1 MKRLFIGLG
10 VPEQVQQDLRKMR
23 LPSMDLKK
31 QHGLH
36 ITLHFLGQT
45 TEEKQ
50 EILIDLLSKIKQKA
64 FNVRVKGAGAFT
76 SGSIPIC
83 LWAGVENTEG
93 LANLHRDIGDSLVK
107 LNMKFESRTYK
118 PHITVSRLYKANGK
132 RANQKIAEQFKL
144 DNASFS
150 AQFKA
155 TSFVLYCSEIIKN
168 KPQYTSLASFE
179 LY

>member
-1 MKRLFIGLG
+1 MKRLFIGLE
-10 VPEQVQQDLRKMR
+10 VPEQVQQDLRAMR
-23 LPSMDLKK
+23 LPSKDLKK

-36 ITLHFLGQT
+36 ITLNFVGQT
-45 TEEKQ
+45 TEDEQ
-50 EILIDLLSKIKQKA
+50 ENLMDLLSKVKLKA
-64 FNVRVKGAGAFT
+64 FNVSVKGAGAFI

-93 LANLHRDIGDSLVK
+93 LAILHKAIGDSLVK
-107 LNMKFESRTYK
+107 LNMKNESRTYK
-118 PHITVSRLYKANGK
+118 PHITVARLRKAKGQ

-144 DNASFS
+144 DNASFT

-168 KPQYTSLASFE
+168 KPQYTSLGSFE